1 MSFFKSLFGHKPA
14 RSVNDE
20 ITTLGQDSNDGN
32 PHNHQNQVSE
42 PTQRDSSTP
51 PSVTSLPILP
61 LERRA
66 EEVLVLLR
74 KDPNSEQVFNECIN
88 IYNEMRHNPDV
99 LKRITRPRTVGQS
112 LCILLS
118 YGRIIDIDERQLI
131 ASLSYYLLTKS
142 IKEQGGTRELYR
154 DRVLLM
160 GGQEEPLNYT
170 ISLVLN
176 KGLSM
181 MNFSD
186 AMEIRENQ
194 RAIYLME
201 LYDMTYIGN
210 ETINSIPILKELRDK
225 NMRMYVDGVFGN
237 NNDISSIINKG
248 EHVHDRVYDYLHAK
262 FIEKEDFDL

>member
-1 MSFFKSLFGHKPA
+1 M
-14 RSVNDE
+14 
-20 ITTLGQDSNDGN
+20 
-32 PHNHQNQVSE
+32 
-42 PTQRDSSTP
+42 
-51 PSVTSLPILP
+51 
-61 LERRA
+61 
-66 EEVLVLLR
+66 
-74 KDPNSEQVFNECIN
+74 
-88 IYNEMRHNPDV
+88 
-99 LKRITRPRTVGQS
+99 
-112 LCILLS
+112 S

-210 ETINSIPILKELRDK
+210 ETINGIPILKELRDK